1 MNEWMNKWMKGE
13 NASKGWMNKR
23 ENVSKGWKDE
33 PVKEGWKD
41 EWMNKNTSNERLQT
55 QYHLKALSNY
65 LTLI

>member
-1 MNEWMNKWMKGE
+1 
-13 NASKGWMNKR
+13 MNKR

-33 PVKEGWKD
+33 HVKEGWKD
-41 EWMNKNTSNERLQT
+41 EWMNENTSNERLQT